1 MTTRLKLPR
10 LVAAALLLAGCGFA
24 PQRPPAPEPPLT
36 PHLRLIG
43 VTEIATGTEYGG
55 TVVGGLSGIAY
66 SPERGDYLLISDD
79 RGNDGPARVY
89 TARLAIDAH
98 GIAPPEFTAVHH
110 PRHASGEPFA
120 PWWRPQSGTDRPD
133 AEAARWLPGA
143 SSYLWSS
150 EGDFPRGFGPQL
162 RINRLD
168 GPFVRDIPLPA
179 AFEPQQGER
188 GPRGNGTLEGIA
200 LSPDGRTAWVAME
213 LPLKQDGEPATPQDA
228 GAPVRFTAIDL
239 ASGRALRQIA
249 YPPERVPHTR
259 RLPGPQIN
267 GVSDILEDGAHHL
280 LVLERAY
287 SAGAGFDARL
297 FRIDTRTGSDT
308 LALDALAAGGF
319 EPVPK
324 TLIADLAGLGST
336 PDNIEGMSWAPR
348 LADGGCVLVFVSDN
362 NFNPAQTTQF
372 IAARYLPPDADSRCG
387 DAAP

>member
-1 MTTRLKLPR
+1 MKAALKLSR

-24 PQRPPAPEPPLT
+24 PERPPVPEPPLT

-55 TVVGGLSGIAY
+55 TVVGGLSGISY

-98 GIAPPEFTAVHH
+98 GIAAPEFTAVHH

-120 PWWRPQSGTDRPD
+120 PSWRPRGAMDRPD

-143 SSYLWSS
+143 GAYVWSS
-150 EGDFPRGFGPQL
+150 EGDFSRGFGPQL

-168 GPFVRDIPLPA
+168 GPFVRSLPLPA
-179 AFEPQQGER
+179 NLMPQDGER

-200 LSPDGRTAWVAME
+200 LSPDARTVWVAME
-213 LPLKQDGEPATPQDA
+213 LPLKQDGERATPQDA

-239 ASGRALRQIA
+239 ASGRTLRQIA
-249 YPPERVPHTR
+249 YPLERVPHKR
-259 RLPGPQIN
+259 RVLGPQIN
-267 GVSDILEDGAHHL
+267 GVSDILADGAHHL
-280 LVLERAY
+280 LVLERSY
-287 SAGAGFDARL
+287 SAGAGFGARL
-297 FRIDTRTGSDT
+297 FRIDTRTGSDV
-308 LALDALAAGGF
+308 LALDALTAGHF
-319 EPVPK
+319 KPVTK
-324 TLIADLAGLGST
+324 TLIADLAGLGLS
-336 PDNIEGMSWAPR
+336 PDNIEGVSWAPR

-362 NFNPAQTTQF
+362 NFNPAQVTQF
-372 IAARYLPPDADSRCG
+372 IAARYLPPDADGECG
-387 DAAP
+387 ESAQ